1 MVVVKVAP
9 VALGVTVAGT
19 VQVTPAGAPAIA
31 QLRATEPVS
40 PFCDFACT
48 LRVAVAPALME
59 RSPTVVEV
67 RLKSL
72 TDSVTVFERTIPSAE
87 PVIATMVFAAG
98 VLPVVLKVMTDW
110 FPGVTPGITV
120 SGFALQLIPG
130 AGAEHPTAMGSLIPP
145 SEV

>member
-72 TDSVTVFERTIPSAE
+72 TDSVTGLERTMPNAE
-87 PVIATMVFAAG
+87 PVMARVVFAVG
-98 VLPVVLKVMTDW
+98 VLPDVVKVTTD
-110 FPGVTPGITV
+110 
-120 SGFALQLIPG
+120 
-130 AGAEHPTAMGSLIPP
+130 
-145 SEV
+145 